1 MSFYLWKALPQGQ
14 ESFLG
19 PVLTPS
25 DDTAPQRLPGGSKAH
40 QSQGISQGLCLED
53 KDIGALG
60 HLAGN
65 RL

>member
-1 MSFYLWKALPQGQ
+1 MSFYLWEALPQGQ

-25 DDTAPQRLPGGSKAH
+25 DNTATQRLSEGSKAH

-53 KDIGALG
+53 EDIGVLG